1 MCSLEF
7 NDLAWAHDVFPYLL
21 RNSDPGI
28 LSGMNRFPVQCSC
41 RHSCTA
47 DSTMPS
53 GNIDPCSLPDIHI
66 SCRDCTIRCS
76 RTFCYIRDR
85 GLHTNSVRNVR
96 VIIMVSGFCCF
107 FQLFFCIENYYF
119 IFWCPI
125 WIIYVLPVIFCL
137 VWILILYDIQVSL
150 EFTRSAINNNKI
162 KNAEIYDIWVTEQ

>member
-107 FQLFFCIENYYF
+107 F
-119 IFWCPI
+119 
-125 WIIYVLPVIFCL
+125 
-137 VWILILYDIQVSL
+137 
-150 EFTRSAINNNKI
+150 SAIFLHWKLLFHILMSNLNHI
-162 KNAEIYDIWVTEQ
+162 CIARDILFSLNFDFVWNTSFIGVHTLCHQQQQN